1 ANACAADRSKML
13 TGAAATI
20 QCFQQNS
27 SQFGML
33 PGDLDGANPPA
44 AGTPDFF
51 MEMDPDGS
59 ANLSMFKF
67 HVDFVN
73 PSNSTFTGPTLIPV
87 PAFTPLCAGVSRN
100 ACVLQ
105 PTSGS
110 DHLEGLSDRLMYR
123 LVYRNFND
131 HTVLLVSHTVVAGS
145 SSGVRWY
152 EIHDPETTPTVYQSG
167 TFAPDS
173 SYRWM
178 SSVAMDQ
185 AQNIAVG
192 YSRSSAAAGDYPS
205 LYYAGR
211 TPGDGLGTLE
221 SEVLLKQGAGSQS
234 SGGFNRWGDYT
245 SMTVDPT
252 DDCTFWYTEE
262 YLKATGQNGGFN
274 WSTAIGSFAF
284 PGCSGSPTYTL
295 SASPRTLSVVQ
306 GNSVSST
313 ITVNPL
319 NGFSGSVNLTASGL
333 PSGVTA
339 AFVPNPTTSTST
351 LTLTASATA
360 ALGTATITINGT
372 SGTLSGSTTL
382 SLTVNPSGAVASVSP
397 TSLAFPNT
405 VVGVT
410 SLPKIVTL
418 TNTGVVTLSIT
429 SITTSGDFGQIASLK
444 P

>member
-1 ANACAADRSKML
+1 
-13 TGAAATI
+13 
-20 QCFQQNS
+20 
-27 SQFGML
+27 
-33 PGDLDGANPPA
+33 
-44 AGTPDFF
+44 
-51 MEMDPDGS
+51 
-59 ANLSMFKF
+59 
-67 HVDFVN
+67 
-73 PSNSTFTGPTLIPV
+73 
-87 PAFTPLCAGVSRN
+87 
-100 ACVLQ
+100 
-105 PTSGS
+105 
-110 DHLEGLSDRLMYR
+110 
-123 LVYRNFND
+123 
-131 HTVLLVSHTVVAGS
+131 
-145 SSGVRWY
+145 
-152 EIHDPETTPTVYQSG
+152 
-167 TFAPDS
+167 
-173 SYRWM
+173 
-178 SSVAMDQ
+178 MDQ
-185 AQNIAVG
+185 AQDIAVG

-211 TPGDGLGTLE
+211 TPGDTLGTLE

-262 YLKATGQNGGFN
+262 YLKSTGQNQGFN

-284 PGCSGSPTYTL
+284 PGCSGSPTYSL
-295 SASPRTLSVVQ
+295 SANPSTLGVVQ
-306 GNSVSST
+306 GNSVTST

-360 ALGTATITINGT
+360 ALGPATITIKGT
-372 SGTLSGSTTL
+372 SGTLSESTTL
-382 SLTVNPSGAVASVSP
+382 SLTVNPSGAVASLSP
-397 TSLAFPNT
+397 TSLTFPNT

-418 TNTGVVTLSIT
+418 TNTGAVTLSIT

-444 P
+444 PCGSTLAAGKSCQIKVTFTPTQLGLRAGTLTLTDSASNSPQTVPLSGTGTAQATLTPATRVYPTQKVGTSSPAKVFTLSNKQNVALTSIAISTTGDFSVSATTCGTSLVGKSTCTISVEFTPTATGTRTGTLKVSDSAIGSPQTSSLTGTGK